1 MSNKIRTELSGFA
14 SISFT
19 TEYKT
24 GELRSA
30 LKRHAAALAQWA
42 EVNTSGA
49 WADAE
54 PVVRTTSG
62 TPSTPSV
69 EELLKGI
76 EALGA
81 TLGKTKHPLEEVF
94 AKVPGAIPQAEDR
107 AQLSSGVI
115 SRAFRDCV
123 RYAAAQSSP
132 LSGLSPLH
140 WARVSVIWAAV
151 RLLKRSRHQTIEEA
165 LAAAVLQATKGK
177 GQRHGGDTTPFLEQ
191 PWVKLYR
198 THGLGFLLGQADK
211 KYHEALSKPDS
222 ESFEREILGAIV
234 YLGMA
239 LLALEG
245 RVLAADTGQVRGSI
259 PEEVVR
265 YLGNGSIE
273 PKPTGMHDT
282 TGRRI
287 CVGDIVEF
295 YFDAVL
301 GHSQGPDE
309 GFTRMRDIVAEIHGR
324 IFFVCRHG
332 AAFAERHVA
341 YCRVIGTDPALID
354 S

>member
-1 MSNKIRTELSGFA
+1 MTNKIRTEISGFA

-30 LKRHAAALAQWA
+30 LQKHADTLREWA
-42 EVNTSGA
+42 KVNTGGV
-49 WADAE
+49 WVDAE

-62 TPSTPSV
+62 TPSTPSI

-76 EALGA
+76 EALG
-81 TLGKTKHPLEEVF
+81 TRPEKTKHPLEAVF
-94 AKVPGAIPQAEDR
+94 ARVPRAIPNAEGR
-107 AQLSSGVI
+107 VHLSEGVI
-115 SRAFRDCV
+115 SMAFRDGV
-123 RYAAAQSSP
+123 RYAAAQSAP
-132 LSGLSPLH
+132 LPGLPPLH

-151 RLLKRSRHQTIEEA
+151 RLLKQSRYRTIEDV

-177 GQRHGGDTTPFLEQ
+177 GQRHGGDATPFLEQ

-211 KYHEALSKPDS
+211 KYHEALSKTDN

-245 RVLAADTGQVRGSI
+245 RV
-259 PEEVVR
+259 
-265 YLGNGSIE
+265 
-273 PKPTGMHDT
+273 
-282 TGRRI
+282 
-287 CVGDIVEF
+287 
-295 YFDAVL
+295 
-301 GHSQGPDE
+301 
-309 GFTRMRDIVAEIHGR
+309 
-324 IFFVCRHG
+324 
-332 AAFAERHVA
+332 
-341 YCRVIGTDPALID
+341 
-354 S
+354 